1 MLVYD
6 ESKLLLA
13 KLLPLK
19 CREIAPASISLS
31 EEAMKCRKIAPAS
44 LSEEPTNL
52 ANQSSLGPLK
62 SKQARRDSYD
72 SIVAE
77 SITCNKGF

>member
-1 MLVYD
+1 MLVFD

-19 CREIAPASISLS
+19 CR
-31 EEAMKCRKIAPAS
+31 KIAPAS
-44 LSEEPTNL
+44 LSEEATNL
-52 ANQSSLGPLK
+52 ANQSSLGPFK

-77 SITCNKGF
+77 STICNKGF